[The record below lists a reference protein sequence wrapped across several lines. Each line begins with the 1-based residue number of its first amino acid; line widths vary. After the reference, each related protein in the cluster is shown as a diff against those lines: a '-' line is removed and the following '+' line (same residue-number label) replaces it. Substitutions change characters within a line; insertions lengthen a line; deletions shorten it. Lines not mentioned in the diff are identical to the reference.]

1 MTQHSMR
8 PPFEN
13 QYADADKDPIVEYIE
28 AVKKG
33 YEK

>member
-1 MTQHSMR
+1 MTQHSIR

-13 QYADADKDPIVEYIE
+13 QYADKDLIVEYIE
-28 AVKKG
+28 AVKNG